1 MTGTFDAGSVI
12 YEVDMDTSRLLAARR
27 EVDAALNGLNGSMG
41 RLEASVNRTERS
53 IGSME
58 RTMSSLSGVAK
69 GLLAALSVQQ
79 VASYADAWTELN
91 NKVANSVRTGE
102 TQAEV
107 MQRIFD
113 VSQATQSSL
122 NGTATLY
129 ARLERGTR
137 TYNTSAED
145 LTRLTTIINQGFAVS
160 GATAQEAENA
170 IIQLSQGIASGVL
183 RGEEFNSVSEQGS
196 RLMVA
201 LADSMGVSIGQ
212 LRAMAA
218 QGQLTTDVVV
228 KGLLSQGDAIGK
240 EFANTTVSI
249 AKGLQVAGN
258 NVTKFFGENSTVKSF
273 AAGFRD
279 SVITI
284 SENLEALS
292 GALIIVAGIMGSRYV
307 GALAMATAA
316 KVQDTAASI
325 AQSKASAVAAKDAEI
340 EAAAKLRLAGVEK
353 DAAISALSL
362 AEGRLAT
369 IRATNASVASEVQ
382 LAEAQTAQIRT
393 QIAQIESE
401 KALEA
406 QRLKAQITDQGRIAT
421 ATRMAQLQQA
431 STVLNQRLASA
442 EAATAQARA
451 SAIAQAEAQV
461 SASRLAAADATAA
474 ATAANGR
481 YIASQEASAVASR
494 AASVAGGVLK
504 GALGLIGG
512 PAGAA
517 MLAAA
522 AVFYFWQKAQQAREE
537 SLRFADGLDRVNASM
552 KAMNNT
558 QLRGTIADANKSI
571 RAQKDEISDLQS
583 EVDSLRS
590 RYQNFT
596 PEAQAVAESMGQGA
610 DFARQQAEVS
620 DQLNQKTRDLANAQ
634 DKLARTQDTAAE
646 ANRTLTNNM
655 LTSMGVHDGLIQ
667 KGWSLEQVQGA
678 VAKAFG
684 LTADE
689 INRANQAGQNF
700 NPKALQV
707 SPPTADGDK
716 VILNLEEQNELLK
729 IQDERQRAVT
739 KAKMQAAKVTD
750 NPNQISRAGDLAG
763 ENFDLQKSEEARKE
777 AQRKSEQQDKRSAT
791 AAESVAQKLEQLRQE
806 SVLAADSTEG
816 LTREQQLLRAE
827 QSLGAH
833 ATDEQKKKARDYKAA
848 ALDAAAAA
856 KGVSEALRAMPE
868 QAENKSY
875 AESMQNLKAAL
886 NAGKIDLQE
895 YNAAT
900 EKMALEH
907 QNNLAKINAQKTL
920 NPVATARAE
929 VDPIQQLVNENNQKL
944 ALMQQYQQ
952 QEQAILQQS
961 YQRGKISY
969 DQFIAAKSATDAQY
983 LALRTVQE
991 NQFNEQM
998 TAAQWQLLSQQSLGY
1013 NMLTSAVDAFSG
1025 NASNAITGLL
1035 TGTMSAQEAMQS
1047 LGNTILNSVIN
1058 SIVQVGVEMLKNFIL
1073 SQTLGAATQAANA
1086 ASAIAGGAT
1095 ALAAWSPAAIAASI
1109 ATGGTAS
1116 GTGLAAYQ
1124 GAQAAGKAMSVLGAR
1139 YNGGPVSAGGLYQ
1152 VGEKGKPEIYQAS
1165 TGKQYMIPGD
1175 NGKVIS
1181 NKDMNGGQVQVNIQF
1196 YDQTSGGQHS
1206 FQAQASQEGGVVTIE
1221 GFLTDLDRNG
1231 PMTSGMI
1238 GKFGL
1243 STKANGAF

>member
-1 MTGTFDAGSVI
+1 MAGTFDAGSVI

-284 SENLEALS
+284 SENLETL
-292 GALIIVAGIMGSRYV
+292 GTALIGAAAIMGGRFA

-316 KVQDTAASI
+316 QASRVKATI
-325 AQSKASAVAAKDAEI
+325 QGIVATRQSAQQ
-340 EAAAKLRLAGVEK
+340 EAAAASVTARKAVADK
-353 DAAISALSL
+353 DAALSALN
-362 AEGRLAT
+362 LAT
-369 IRATNASVASEVQ
+369 AEYNVAKGSA
-382 LAEAQTAQIRT
+382 AEAF
-393 QIAQIESE
+393 
-401 KALEA
+401 ALENVI
-406 QRLKAQITDQGRIAT
+406 RLRGIYVAT
-421 ATRMAQLQQA
+421 
-431 STVLNQRLASA
+431 SA
-442 EAATAQARA
+442 EAALANNA
-451 SAIAQAEAQV
+451 
-461 SASRLAAADATAA
+461 LAASQAKVA
-474 ATAANGR
+474 ATGITFANTMK
-481 YIASQEASAVASR
+481 VVN
-494 AASVAGGVLK
+494 SVTAPL
-504 GALGLIGG
+504 GG
-512 PAGAA
+512 PIGVIAIVAAGWY
-517 MLAAA
+517 L
-522 AVFYFWQKAQQAREE
+522 YSQRQA
-537 SLRFADGLDRVNASM
+537 
-552 KAMNNT
+552 
-558 QLRGTIADANKSI
+558 
-571 RAQKDEISDLQS
+571 
-583 EVDSLRS
+583 
-590 RYQNFT
+590 
-596 PEAQAVAESMGQGA
+596 
-610 DFARQQAEVS
+610 
-620 DQLNQKTRDLANAQ
+620 
-634 DKLARTQDTAAE
+634 
-646 ANRTLTNNM
+646 
-655 LTSMGVHDGLIQ
+655 
-667 KGWSLEQVQGA
+667 
-678 VAKAFG
+678 
-684 LTADE
+684 
-689 INRANQAGQNF
+689 
-700 NPKALQV
+700 
-707 SPPTADGDK
+707 
-716 VILNLEEQNELLK
+716 
-729 IQDERQRAVT
+729 
-739 KAKMQAAKVTD
+739 
-750 NPNQISRAGDLAG
+750 
-763 ENFDLQKSEEARKE
+763 EARKE
-777 AQRKSEQQDKRSAT
+777 AIAFADTVPDVIKRLKDMNLAQAQGVRADTVTSIEAQKEAISDLKDTISGLQSDYEKYTTLARQYGVTEDQNNGFVIKATDAANELAKKRRDLDGAT
-791 AAESVAQKLEQLRQE
+791 ATLKQTEDALHLINIQVNQGIVDQMRAARDNAIAIAEAEKQASFLGGTQAFLAEKLGQSTQALKAFNSESLKINWGGKEGEKLIKQAERRLALSKLEGEAKARQQAAYDAEDAGVTDDRAIKRLQDNYAATERNTQARKDQKKEDKAAESEAKKLANQQESVAQKLANLKQQSE
-806 SVLAADSTEG
+806 LAAGSTQE
-816 LTREQQLLRAE
+816 LSREQAILRAQ
-827 QSLGAH
+827 QSLGKS
-833 ATDEQKKKARDYKAA
+833 ATQAQIQEAGKYAA
-848 ALDAAAAA
+848 AAWDAAAAA
-856 KGVSEALRAMPE
+856 KGVTEALNAIPE

-875 AESMQNLKAAL
+875 AQSMQNLKAAL

-900 EKMALEH
+900 EQMEQQH
-907 QNNLAKINAQKTL
+907 QANLAKIRSQQVV
-920 NPVATARAE
+920 NPTQQAIGE
-929 VDPIQQLVNENNQKL
+929 VDPVQQLANQHAQELALIQQFEQQGVIAHTQAL
-944 ALMQQYQQ
+944 ALKKAADTQYEQQ
-952 QEQAILQQS
+952 
-961 YQRGKISY
+961 R
-969 DQFIAAKSATDAQY
+969 
-983 LALRTVQE
+983 
-991 NQFNEQM
+991 
-998 TAAQWQLLSQQSLGY
+998 TAAMWEVYRNQSLG
-1013 NMLTSAVDAFSG
+1013 NEAIAASFDALAG
-1025 NASNAITGLL
+1025 NASNALTGIITGS
-1035 TGTMSAQEAMQS
+1035 MSAQEAAQS
-1047 LGNTILNSVIN
+1047 LASTVLNSLVN
-1058 SIVQVGVEMLKNFIL
+1058 AFVQMGVEWARNAIMGATTQ
-1073 SQTLGAATQAANA
+1073 QTAIAATTAAQVAGITTQTA
-1086 ASAIAGGAT
+1086 ASTAAAAT
-1095 ALAAWSPAAIAASI
+1095 TTAAWTPAAIMSSI
-1109 ATGGTAS
+1109 ASWGGAVAI
-1116 GTGLAAYQ
+1116 GL
-1124 GAQAAGKAMSVLGAR
+1124 GAMAGVMALAGKR
-1139 YNGGPVSAGGLYQ
+1139 KNGGPVSAGSMYQ
-1152 VGEKGKPEIYQAS
+1152 VGEGGKPEIYQAS

>member
-1 MTGTFDAGSVI
+1 MAGTFDAGSVV

-284 SENLEALS
+284 SENLETL
-292 GALIIVAGIMGSRYV
+292 GTVLTVVAGIMGSRYV
-307 GALAMATAA
+307 GALAMSTAA
-316 KVQDTAASI
+316 KISDIAASRQQLI
-325 AQSKASAVAAKDAEI
+325 AENEQAQSALVAANSARRKALADKEAELSSLALAQAEYNVAKGSAAEALALDALIAAKTRVTMASA
-340 EAAAKLRLAGVEK
+340 
-353 DAAISALSL
+353 
-362 AEGRLAT
+362 T
-369 IRATNASVASEVQ
+369 
-382 LAEAQTAQIRT
+382 LAEAELAQ
-393 QIAQIESE
+393 A
-401 KALEA
+401 A
-406 QRLKAQITDQGRIAT
+406 
-421 ATRMAQLQQA
+421 A
-431 STVLNQRLASA
+431 ST
-442 EAATAQARA
+442 
-451 SAIAQAEAQV
+451 
-461 SASRLAAADATAA
+461 TAA
-474 ATAANGR
+474 AAA
-481 YIASQEASAVASR
+481 R
-494 AASVAGGVLK
+494 AASVGVGLAGK
-504 GALGLIGG
+504 ALSLIGG

-517 MLAAA
+517 MLAAGA
-522 AVFYFWQKAQQAREE
+522 IFYFWQKAQQAREE
-537 SLRFADGLDRVNASM
+537 AIRFADSLDKVNASM

-558 QLRGTIADANKSI
+558 QLRGTIADANESI
-571 RAQKDEISDLQS
+571 RAQKDEISDLQA
-583 EVDSLRS
+583 EVDSLSS
-590 RYQNFT
+590 RYRNFT
-596 PEAQAVAESMGQGA
+596 PEAQAVAESLGQGA

-620 DQLNQKTRDLANAQ
+620 DQLAKKSRDLANAQ
-634 DKLARTQDTAAE
+634 DKLAQTQETAAE

-667 KGWSLEQVQGA
+667 KGWSLEQVQSA

-684 LTADE
+684 NTADE

-739 KAKMQAAKVTD
+739 KARMQAAKVTD
-750 NPNQISRAGDLAG
+750 NPNQISKAGDLAG
-763 ENFDLQKSEEARKE
+763 ENYDLQKAEEARHE
-777 AQRKSEQQDKRSAT
+777 AQRKGEQQDKRSAS
-791 AAESVAQKLEQLRQE
+791 AAESVAQKLDKLRAAQNLSTE
-806 SVLAADSTEG
+806 SVEKRRIQEAG
-816 LTREQQLLRAE
+816 LRAE
-827 QSLGAH
+827 QSLGSG
-833 ATDEQKKKARDYKAA
+833 ATQKQLEEARALGEANERAAISIQKRKEAEQGQKYAKQEIASAQTTVDPSTGQAVDPLAQINLQEQQK
-848 ALDAAAAA
+848 LDA
-856 KGVSEALRAMPE
+856 
-868 QAENKSY
+868 
-875 AESMQNLKAAL
+875 
-886 NAGKIDLQE
+886 
-895 YNAAT
+895 
-900 EKMALEH
+900 
-907 QNNLAKINAQKTL
+907 LAKYQEIDKQNTKLYEDAKT
-920 NPVATARAE
+920 A
-929 VDPIQQLVNENNQKL
+929 I
-944 ALMQQYQQ
+944 MQQASYQR
-952 QEQAILQQS
+952 QAILLQEQQT
-961 YQRGKISY
+961 YQQNVSSLLGESSN
-969 DQFIAAKSATDAQY
+969 FAGSLADAI
-983 LALRTVQE
+983 
-991 NQFNEQM
+991 
-998 TAAQWQLLSQQSLGY
+998 G
-1013 NMLTSAVDAFSG
+1013 
-1025 NASNAITGLL
+1025 
-1035 TGTMSAQEAMQS
+1035 
-1047 LGNTILNSVIN
+1047 
-1058 SIVQVGVEMLKNFIL
+1058 
-1073 SQTLGAATQAANA
+1073 
-1086 ASAIAGGAT
+1086 
-1095 ALAAWSPAAIAASI
+1095 
-1109 ATGGTAS
+1109 
-1116 GTGLAAYQ
+1116 
-1124 GAQAAGKAMSVLGAR
+1124 QAAGKSSAAYQALFAISKGFAIAQASLNLQTAISNAMAIPWPANIPAIAQALSAGTQIVSAISGINYSGGR
-1139 YNGGPVSAGGLYQ
+1139 KNGGSVSPGNVYP
-1152 VGEKGKPEIYQAS
+1152 VGEGNLPELMQTSKGLF
-1165 TGKQYMIPGD
+1165 MIPGD
-1175 NGKVIS
+1175 GGKVFS
-1181 NKDMNGGQVQVNIQF
+1181 NKDVTSGSPRIKKASTGSEYQSQSNGDSGSAGSQSTRPIEVNIQF

-1206 FQAQASQEGGVVTIE
+1206 FQAQASQEGSVVTVE
-1221 GFLTDLDRNG
+1221 GFLTDVDRNG
-1231 PMTSGMI
+1231 PMSSAI
-1238 GKFGL
+1238 QSAFGL
-1243 STKANGAF
+1243 GRKAQGAY